1 MYRATRYSITMKI
14 KTKLTK
20 LGRDPIKQKGF
31 INPGTYKGSTMIF
44 KSFKDYVNDI
54 KNSDDRKT
62 YYGINKNPFHKQ
74 LEDSIT
80 DLYNCND
87 TVLSPSGLASIIIPF
102 FALLNSGDEVLIND
116 SVYSPTRT
124 FCENILNKYNV
135 KIKFFHPIKNIKNFE
150 KLINKKTKLI
160 YLESPGTATFD
171 IIDIPFITKIAKKN
185 NIPTV
190 MDNTWA
196 SPIFCKPNKLGID
209 IIIDAGTKYINGHSD
224 VLIGFVSSNKK
235 YEKKIRTAAK
245 TLGICPGSEEVYL
258 SIRGI
263 PTLDIRMREI
273 EKNALLMANYLLN
286 HDKVSD
292 VFHPALP
299 HTINHKIWKRDF
311 SGSSGLFSFLLKNTY
326 SNKVIEKFYKKLKI
340 FKLGYSWGGFDSLIT
355 FPPLD
360 KRTYKNNKNGSLVRL
375 YCGLEDIDDLIK
387 DIEGALKSL
396 P

>member
-1 MYRATRYSITMKI
+1 MKI

-20 LGRDPIKQKGF
+20 IGRNPLKQKGF

-44 KSFKDYVNDI
+44 NSYQDYLNDI
-54 KNSDDRKT
+54 KNADDRRT
-62 YYGINKNPFHKQ
+62 FYGINQNPFHKQ
-74 LEDSIT
+74 LEDSISE
-80 DLYNCND
+80 LYYCND

-102 FALLNSGDEVLIND
+102 FAILKSGDEVLIND

-124 FCENILNKYNV
+124 FCENILKQYNV
-135 KIKFFHPIKNIKNFE
+135 KIKYFHPINKIKNFD

-185 NIPTV
+185 NIPTI

-196 SPIFCKPNKLGID
+196 SPLFCNPIKLGVD

-235 YEKKIRTAAK
+235 YARKIRTAAK
-245 TLGICPGSEEVYL
+245 TLGICPGSDEVYL
-258 SIRGI
+258 AIRGI
-263 PTLDIRMREI
+263 PTLKIRMKEI
-273 EKNALLMANYLLN
+273 ESNALLMAKYLLD
-286 HDKVSD
+286 HDLVAD

-299 HTINHKIWKRDF
+299 HTTNHKIWKRDF
-311 SGSSGLFSFLLKNTY
+311 SGSTGLFSFILKKKY
-326 SNKVIEKFYKKLKI
+326 SNNKIEKFFNKLKI

-355 FPPLD
+355 FPPLS
-360 KRTYKNNKNGSLVRL
+360 KREFKNKNTGTLIRL
-375 YCGLEDIDDLIK
+375 YCGLEDIDDQIK
-387 DIEGALKSL
+387 DIKIALKILS
-396 P
+396 

>member
-1 MYRATRYSITMKI
+1 MKI

-20 LGRDPIKQKGF
+20 LGRDPIRQKGF

-44 KSFKDYVNDI
+44 KSYKDYLNDI
-54 KNSDDRKT
+54 KNADDRKT
-62 YYGINKNPFHKQ
+62 FYGINQNPFHKK
-74 LEDSIT
+74 LEDSISN
-80 DLYNCND
+80 LYNCSD
-87 TVLSPSGLASIIIPF
+87 TVLSPSGLASIVIPF
-102 FALLNSGDEVLIND
+102 FALLKSGDEVLIND

-135 KIKFFHPIKNIKNFE
+135 KIKYFHPIKNIKNFE

-171 IIDIPFITKIAKKN
+171 IIDIPFITKIAKIN

-196 SPIFCKPNKLGID
+196 SPIFCQPNKLGVD
-209 IIIDAGTKYINGHSD
+209 IIIDAGTKYVNGHSD

-263 PTLDIRMREI
+263 PTLDIRMKEI
-273 EKNALLMANYLLN
+273 EKNALIMGNYLLN
-286 HDKVSD
+286 HDLVSD

-299 HTINHKIWKRDF
+299 HTINHNIWKRDF

-326 SNKVIEKFYKKLKI
+326 SNKVIEKFYNKLKI

-360 KRTYKNNKNGSLVRL
+360 KRTFKNNKNGTLVRL
-375 YCGLEDIDDLIK
+375 YCGLEDIDDLIE

>member
-1 MYRATRYSITMKI
+1 MKI

-20 LGRDPIKQKGF
+20 IGRNPLKQKGF

-44 KSFKDYVNDI
+44 NSYQDYLNDI
-54 KNSDDRKT
+54 KNADDRRT
-62 YYGINKNPFHKQ
+62 FYGINQNPFHKQ
-74 LEDSIT
+74 LEDSISE
-80 DLYNCND
+80 LYHCND

-102 FALLNSGDEVLIND
+102 FAILKSGDEVLIND

-124 FCENILNKYNV
+124 FCENILKQYKV
-135 KIKFFHPIKNIKNFE
+135 KIKYFHPINKMNNFE

-196 SPIFCKPNKLGID
+196 SPLFCNPIKLGID

-235 YEKKIRTAAK
+235 YAGKIRTAAK
-245 TLGICPGSEEVYL
+245 TLGICPGSDEVYL
-258 SIRGI
+258 AIRGL
-263 PTLDIRMREI
+263 PTLEIRMREI
-273 EKNALLMANYLLN
+273 EKNALLMAKYLLE
-286 HDKVSD
+286 HDLVSD

-299 HTINHKIWKRDF
+299 HTKNHKIWKRDF
-311 SGSSGLFSFLLKNTY
+311 SGSTGLFSFMLKKKY
-326 SNKVIEKFYKKLKI
+326 SNDQIEKFFNKLKI

-360 KRTYKNNKNGSLVRL
+360 KREFKN
-375 YCGLEDIDDLIK
+375 
-387 DIEGALKSL
+387 
-396 P
+396 

>member
-1 MYRATRYSITMKI
+1 MKI

-20 LGRDPIKQKGF
+20 LGRDPINQKGF
-31 INPGTYKGSTMIF
+31 INPGIYKGSTMIF
-44 KSFKDYVNDI
+44 KSYKDYHDDI
-54 KNSDDRKT
+54 KNADDRKT
-62 YYGINKNPFHKQ
+62 FYGINQNPFHKQ
-74 LEDSIT
+74 LEDSISE
-80 DLYNCND
+80 LYNCSD
-87 TVLSPSGLASIIIPF
+87 TVLAPSGLTSIIIPF

-124 FCENILNKYNV
+124 FCENILKKYNV
-135 KIKFFHPIKNIKNFE
+135 KINYFHPIDSIKNFE
-150 KLINKKTKLI
+150 KLLNKNTKLI
-160 YLESPGTATFD
+160 YLESPGTSTFD
-171 IIDIPFITKIAKKN
+171 IIDIPYITKIAKKN

-196 SPIFCKPNKLGID
+196 SPLFCKPNKLGID

-235 YEKKIRTAAK
+235 YEKVIRTTAK
-245 TLGICPGSEEVYL
+245 TFGICPGSEEVYL
-258 SIRGI
+258 AIRGI
-263 PTLDIRMREI
+263 PTLEVRMKEI
-273 EKNALLMANYLLN
+273 EKNALVMANYLLN
-286 HDKVSD
+286 HDNVSD

-311 SGSSGLFSFLLKNTY
+311 SGSSGLFSFLLKDTY

-360 KRTYKNNKNGSLVRL
+360 IRFFKNNKKGTLVRL

>member
-1 MYRATRYSITMKI
+1 MKI

>member
-1 MYRATRYSITMKI
+1 MKI

-20 LGRDPIKQKGF
+20 IGRNPLKQKGF

-44 KSFKDYVNDI
+44 NNYRDYLNDI
-54 KNSDDRKT
+54 KNADDRRT
-62 YYGINKNPFHKQ
+62 FYGINQNPFHKQ
-74 LEDSIT
+74 LEDSVSE
-80 DLYNCND
+80 LYHCKD

-102 FALLNSGDEVLIND
+102 FALLKSGDEVLIND

-124 FCENILNKYNV
+124 FCENILKQYNV
-135 KIKFFHPIKNIKNFE
+135 KIKYFHPINKINNFE

-196 SPIFCKPNKLGID
+196 SPLFCNPIKLGID

-235 YEKKIRTAAK
+235 YAKKIRTAAK
-245 TLGICPGSEEVYL
+245 TLGLCPGSDEVYL
-258 SIRGI
+258 AIRGI
-263 PTLDIRMREI
+263 PTLKIRMKEI
-273 EKNALLMANYLLN
+273 ENNALLMAKYLLDHN
-286 HDKVSD
+286 LVAD

-299 HTINHKIWKRDF
+299 HTKNHKIWKRDF
-311 SGSSGLFSFLLKNTY
+311 SGSTGLFSFILEKNY
-326 SNKVIEKFYKKLKI
+326 SNNHIEKFFNRLKI

-355 FPPLD
+355 FPPLT
-360 KRTYKNNKNGSLVRL
+360 KREFKNKKTGTLIRL
-375 YCGLEDIDDLIK
+375 YCGLEDIDDQIK
-387 DIEGALKSL
+387 DIKSALKTL
-396 P
+396 N